1 LPSRHFL
8 SIGVVDGATVRR
20 EEMAMRFDGKR
31 ALVTGAGKGIGNTT
45 ARVLAARGA
54 RVVAVS
60 RSVDDLAA
68 LAAETGMETIAVDL
82 ADAAATRAAA
92 ERAQPIDLLV
102 NNAGTTTL
110 EPFLATT
117 AATFDELMAVNARAA
132 MIVAQACAK
141 SMIARG
147 VGGAIV
153 NVSSLSSTTGFRD
166 HAAYCASKGA
176 LDALTRVMAIE
187 LGPLGIRVNSV
198 NPTVVLTPMAAKAW
212 SDPARSA
219 AMLSR
224 IPLGRFATPEDVA
237 EVICFLLDDAS
248 AMVHGECLLVDGGF
262 SAN

>member
-1 LPSRHFL
+1 
-8 SIGVVDGATVRR
+8 
-20 EEMAMRFDGKR
+20 MRFDGKR
-31 ALVTGAGKGIGNTT
+31 VLVTGAGKGIGNTT
-45 ARVLAARGA
+45 ARLLATRGA
-54 RVVAVS
+54 QVVALS
-60 RSVDDLAA
+60 RSADDLAILGA
-68 LAAETGMETIAVDL
+68 GTGMETIAVDL
-82 ADAAATRAAA
+82 ADAAATREAA

-110 EPFLATT
+110 EPFLETT
-117 AATFDELMAVNARAA
+117 AATFDELMAVNVRAA

-147 VGGAIV
+147 AGGAIV
-153 NVSSLSSTTGFRD
+153 NVSSLSSTNGFRD

-187 LGPLGIRVNSV
+187 LGPHGIRVNSV

-248 AMVHGECLLVDGGF
+248 AMVHGESLLVDGGF